1 MESKTLLPDKKLLL
15 KNTLVLIT
23 ISAFLLLVGL
33 TLQLL
38 LPLDPSLTAAKVAR
52 TLWPIVVAVIIAIWI
67 ISFPL
72 IVVWIKHLKYEI
84 MPERVTIHKGIISRV
99 EQNIPYKAITDFSL
113 HRSLYDRLLGISSV
127 RIQTAGQSPTSTG
140 YEGILAGLVNGG
152 EVLEELRTKV
162 KDAQMNMPLDQ
173 KQEDVMPLIL
183 EELKKIRKI
192 LESRNAE

>member
-84 MPERVTIHKGIISRV
+84 MPERITIHKGIISRV